1 MSPKIVNNEQHQ
13 FWNKGIGQKWVKE
26 DNSMNERFTILT
38 KEFFVRTNINK
49 NDKVLDI
56 GCGGGITSF
65 EASKLVGKDGYV
77 LGADI
82 SKILLDLA
90 KRNYSNIENLE
101 FKYCDVQSYNFE
113 KNVFTK
119 VISRFGVMFFKSP
132 IKAFR
137 NIYNSIQEG
146 GSLHFVC
153 WTNVMENE
161 FFTAA
166 ADIIIKHLNKEFP
179 KVSRSPGPFAFSEE
193 KYVKQILNSS
203 GFENIKVDKVYT
215 SLSTNDDA
223 AKDGELLFNIGLA
236 GRLLSEENLS
246 KEELSNIKNKI
257 IEMSQKRQVDG
268 KINYKACLNF
278 VSATKKFN

>member
-1 MSPKIVNNEQHQ
+1 MSPKIVNDEQHE
-13 FWNKGIGQKWVKE
+13 FWNKGIGQKWVKK
-26 DNSMNERFTILT
+26 DNSMNERFAILT
-38 KEFFVRTNINK
+38 EEFFARANIIK

-82 SKILLDLA
+82 SNILLDLA
-90 KRNYSNIENLE
+90 RRNYSNIANLE
-101 FKYCDVQSYNFE
+101 FKYCDVQNYNFE
-113 KNVFTK
+113 KNVFSK
-119 VISRFGVMFFKSP
+119 VISRFGVMFFENP
-132 IKAFR
+132 IAAFK
-137 NIYNSIQEG
+137 NIYNSIQDG

-166 ADIIIKHLNKEFP
+166 ANVIIKHLNREFP
-179 KVSRSPGPFAFSEE
+179 EITQAPGPFAFSEK
-193 KYVKQILNSS
+193 KYVKQILNAS
-203 GFENIKVDKVYT
+203 GFKNIKVNKIYT

-223 AKDGELLFNIGLA
+223 EKDGDLLFNIGFA

-246 KEELSNIKNKI
+246 EEELSNIKGKI
-257 IEMSQKRQVDG
+257 IKLSQNRQVNG
-268 KINYKACLNF
+268 KMTYRACLNF
-278 VSATKKFN
+278 VSATK

>member
-1 MSPKIVNNEQHQ
+1 MPPKIINDEQYE

-26 DNSMNERFTILT
+26 DNSLNERFAILT
-38 KEFFVRTNINK
+38 KEFFSRVDIK
-49 NDKVLDI
+49 KSDKILDI

-65 EASKLVGKDGYV
+65 EASKIVGKYGYV

-90 KRNYSNIENLE
+90 KKNFSSIKNLE
-101 FKYCDVQSYNFE
+101 FKYCDVQNYNFK
-113 KNVFTK
+113 KNIFSK
-119 VISRFGVMFFKSP
+119 VISRFGVMFFENP
-132 IKAFR
+132 IVAFK
-137 NIYNSIQEG
+137 NIYNSIQDG

-166 ADIIIKHLNKEFP
+166 ANIIIKHLNKEFP
-179 KVSRSPGPFAFSEE
+179 KVTRSPGPFAFSEE
-193 KYVKQILNSS
+193 KYIKQILDSS
-203 GFENIKVDKVYT
+203 GFKNIKVDKVYT

-223 AKDGELLFNIGLA
+223 AKDGELLFKIGLA

-246 KEELSNIKNKI
+246 EEELSNIKDKI
-257 IEMSQKRQVDG
+257 IAMSKNRRVDG
-268 KINYKACLNF
+268 KITYL
-278 VSATKKFN
+278 SLIHI